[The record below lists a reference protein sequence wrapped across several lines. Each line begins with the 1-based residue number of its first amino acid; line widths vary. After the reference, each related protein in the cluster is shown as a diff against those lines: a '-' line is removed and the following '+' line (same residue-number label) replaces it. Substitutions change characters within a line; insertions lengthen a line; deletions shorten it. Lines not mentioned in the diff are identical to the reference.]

1 VTAFEQ
7 SLILKREGKA
17 KMLPETIQKMA
28 SLDSSDLVVV
38 VGKCLSDGRL
48 TVADVDQLLKL
59 RALRFRE
66 QGESPEQAWDRAF
79 FQKVRDPLGREL
91 MIKAT
96 SQPMNDGRDNP
107 RGMTSMRPP
116 EDLGDAAD
124 DAMELERMAQEI
136 LQTTSGVK
144 SKSQAV
150 EMAMQTEK
158 GKAIRRRDR
167 ARPGVAVGE

>member
-1 VTAFEQ
+1 
-7 SLILKREGKA
+7 
-17 KMLPETIQKMA
+17 MLPETIQKMA
-28 SLDSSDLVVV
+28 SVDRSDLVEV
-38 VGKCLSDGRL
+38 VGQCLSDGRL
-48 TVADVDQLLKL
+48 TVADVNQLLKQ
-59 RALRFRE
+59 RALRFRQ

-79 FQKVRDPLGREL
+79 FQKIRDPLGREL

-107 RGMTSMRPP
+107 RAMTSMRPP
-116 EDLGDAAD
+116 PEGLGDAAA

-136 LQTTSGVK
+136 LRTMSGVK

-167 ARPGVAVGE
+167 ARSGVAVGE